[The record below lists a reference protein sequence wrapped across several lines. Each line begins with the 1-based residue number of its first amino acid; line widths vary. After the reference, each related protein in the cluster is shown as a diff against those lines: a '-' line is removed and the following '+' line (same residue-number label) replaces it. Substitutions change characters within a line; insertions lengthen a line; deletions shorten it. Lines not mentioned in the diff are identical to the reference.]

1 MMLQPYIDYKFKSP
15 VWRLEIDELNDTIL
29 VEIRNPNDKKVFF
42 ASVSLKSGKVFFDM
56 LQTEERWLT
65 GIEAAYDGV
74 LLLHNYQSET
84 GPAHKGLIAIDETS
98 GNILWNNY
106 LCAFDHLSVNGPV
119 IYDTRLQPPRLLL
132 ADIKTGAIARPYEA
146 LVDIELN
153 NHLVLPSIVSPDLLQ
168 SLILPVS
175 PFGNT
180 IHYLEHNNLRI
191 VSLHSLVSGALQ
203 QHLYILDDM
212 NIVYEDLLNDDIQKL
227 QPESFLIHKEQLIY
241 LKNKSELKILTL

>member
-1 MMLQPYIDYKFKSP
+1 MLRPYIDYKFKSP
-15 VWRLEIDELNDTIL
+15 VWRLEFDGLNDTIF
-29 VEIRNPNDKKVFF
+29 VEIRDPNDKKVFF
-42 ASVSLKSGKVFFDM
+42 ASISLKSGKVFFDM

-84 GPAHKGLIAIDETS
+84 GPAHKGIIAVEGIT

-106 LCAFDHLSVNGPV
+106 LYAFDHLSVNGPV

-132 ADIKTGAIARPYEA
+132 VDIKTGAITRPYEP

-153 NHLVLPSIVSPDLLQ
+153 NHLVLPGLVSPDFLPSLKLPLL
-168 SLILPVS
+168 

-241 LKNKSELKILTL
+241 LKNKSELKVLTL